1 MSPIRSPSPFEN
13 SDPGDALLS
22 SSINLEGVAVSA
34 QGPTVTSKLPKAE
47 IILLKT
53 EHLYPN
59 AVNGKPRCR
68 AVADLL
74 KRLAS
79 VGVSAV
85 VGGAGG
91 AGVRVSLPEDEN
103 SSSAVPE
110 EGGGTLS
117 MILSTKKAIFDEALA
132 GLETLS
138 KSVYIKAFVDP
149 DQAGE
154 SSSSLDEVI
163 RRVEKAGLLPW
174 DGEAGDVGDAVHDY
188 AAAAAADRGLGA
200 GFVLINLSNDL
211 GGEGQGFLQMQ
222 VLDDDDHD
230 GDNDVC
236 YSGSGF

>member
-1 MSPIRSPSPFEN
+1 MSPIRSPSPFQA

-22 SSINLEGVAVSA
+22 SSISLEGGAAVSA

-47 IILLKT
+47 IIMLKS

-59 AVNGKPRCR
+59 AVNGVTRYR

-85 VGGAGG
+85 VGGAG
-91 AGVRVSLPEDEN
+91 VPEDEN

-163 RRVEKAGLLPW
+163 RRVEKAGLLSW
-174 DGEAGDVGDAVHDY
+174 DGEGGDSVHDN
-188 AAAAAADRGLGA
+188 AVATAAADRGLGS

-211 GGEGQGFLQMQ
+211 CGEGQGFLQMQ
-222 VLDDDDHD
+222 VLDEDGHD
-230 GDNDVC
+230 GDIDVC